1 MQLKKSIR
9 AVLAALITALLG
21 AAGLVLAPG
30 AHAVPNAD
38 TLGNP
43 NLEKTGSITFTST
56 RTRPGTSRITAARSR
71 MFRRVQKLST
81 VSSSSFSR
89 CRGLT

>member
-30 AHAVPNAD
+30 AHAAPQND
-38 TLGNP
+38 NLGNP
-43 NLEKTGSITFTST
+43 DLTRKGLDCGSQVRESGLE
-56 RTRPGTSRITAARSR
+56 PGE
-71 MFRRVQKLST
+71 
-81 VSSSSFSR
+81 
-89 CRGLT
+89 

>member
-30 AHAVPNAD
+30 AHAVPAAD
-38 TLGNP
+38 ALGNP
-43 NLEKTGSITFTST
+43 NLDTKGSITVHKYKNPAWDKPNNG
-56 RTRPGTSRITAARSR
+56 REITDVPAAAEALEGVE
-71 MFRRVQKLST
+71 FIL
-81 VSSSSFSR
+81 
-89 CRGLT
+89 